1 MAQPRDFGFGAD
13 ESLLRDQAR
22 KFLRQ
27 NASVKKLRTML
38 TKDHEAVY
46 ERGERPRWDEDVW
59 AKLVELGWPALAVP
73 EDAGG
78 VGAKMVG
85 LVALVEEVGR
95 VALPSPLLSTFS
107 ACFVLREADTD
118 VAKRALGA
126 IADGGT
132 ATLAISDRHG
142 SPDVGRPDVVA
153 AVDGDSYVL
162 SGTASFVQDAAK
174 AAVFV
179 VSARHGDDLL
189 IAVVPKDAVTV
200 VEDRIVDLTRD
211 QAHVVFDGVR
221 IAADAIVSTTGH
233 AVLARAMPSVYTM
246 LAADLVGVSEWQLE
260 TTAQY
265 ARVREQFGKPIGSF
279 QAVKH
284 PIVDMMLGID
294 LARSLVYDAACAI
307 DTEPETAAVKSR
319 MAKAK
324 ASDVGRFCSSRS
336 VQLHGGIGFT
346 FEHDVHLFFKRSAH
360 GQFLFG
366 DGVAQRRALASL
378 LIG

>member
-27 NASVKKLRTML
+27 NASVEKLRTML

-142 SPDVGRPDVVA
+142 SPDVGRPTSRRRSTVIRTCSRA
-153 AVDGDSYVL
+153 RRRSCRTRRRRP
-162 SGTASFVQDAAK
+162 SSWSPRGT
-174 AAVFV
+174 
-179 VSARHGDDLL
+179 
-189 IAVVPKDAVTV
+189 VT
-200 VEDRIVDLTRD
+200 T
-211 QAHVVFDGVR
+211 
-221 IAADAIVSTTGH
+221 S
-233 AVLARAMPSVYTM
+233 
-246 LAADLVGVSEWQLE
+246 
-260 TTAQY
+260 
-265 ARVREQFGKPIGSF
+265 
-279 QAVKH
+279 
-284 PIVDMMLGID
+284 
-294 LARSLVYDAACAI
+294 
-307 DTEPETAAVKSR
+307 
-319 MAKAK
+319 
-324 ASDVGRFCSSRS
+324 
-336 VQLHGGIGFT
+336 
-346 FEHDVHLFFKRSAH
+346 
-360 GQFLFG
+360 
-366 DGVAQRRALASL
+366 
-378 LIG
+378 